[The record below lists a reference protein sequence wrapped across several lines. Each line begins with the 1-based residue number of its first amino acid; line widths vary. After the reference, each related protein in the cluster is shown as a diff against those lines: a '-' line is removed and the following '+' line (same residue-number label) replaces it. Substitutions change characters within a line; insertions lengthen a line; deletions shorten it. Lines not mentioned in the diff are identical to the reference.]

1 MNRLLSFLVAV
12 LTWFTVAGTYAAV
25 VQDASIETALS
36 DIETAHLVFM
46 REEEKL
52 ARDTYITLN
61 EKWGLRVFSNI
72 SSSEQTHMNTMLA
85 MLNIYG
91 VADPVVDD
99 AVGSFADPT
108 LAGLYVD
115 LVANGE
121 VSLLDALFIGALIEE
136 IDMRD
141 IQMAIDETV
150 HVDIITAYEN
160 LMAGSKNHLRA
171 FVSQIERLGVEYVA
185 QVLDQA
191 EVDAILGKSISGEF
205 EINAGLNDAWYYPET
220 NGQGF
225 FITVFPD
232 LELVS
237 LAWFT
242 YDTERPAE
250 DVEANLGDAG
260 HRWLTATGPYNG
272 NNAQLEIAVTSGGVF
287 DSTEPVPASEP
298 AGTILLH
305 FNGCNS
311 GTVTYDIPSINRT
324 GVIPIE
330 RVAQDNVALC
340 EMIVGA
346 AD

>member
-1 MNRLLSFLVAV
+1 M
-12 LTWFTVAGTYAAV
+12 
-25 VQDASIETALS
+25 
-36 DIETAHLVFM
+36 
-46 REEEKL
+46 
-52 ARDTYITLN
+52 
-61 EKWGLRVFSNI
+61 
-72 SSSEQTHMNTMLA
+72 
-85 MLNIYG
+85 
-91 VADPVVDD
+91 
-99 AVGSFADPT
+99 
-108 LAGLYVD
+108 
-115 LVANGE
+115 
-121 VSLLDALFIGALIEE
+121 
-136 IDMRD
+136 
-141 IQMAIDETV
+141 
-150 HVDIITAYEN
+150 
-160 LMAGSKNHLRA
+160 
-171 FVSQIERLGVEYVA
+171 A

-330 RVAQDNVALC
+330 RVAQDNMALC